1 MDRIHYFYKKQMNSG
16 MIFPKRELP
25 GAAAEEASQISEV
38 DTYQVKL
45 SGKRT
50 GKRTTF

>member
-1 MDRIHYFYKKQMNSG
+1 MNNEKEYESG
-16 MIFPKRELP
+16 LIFPKRESET
-25 GAAAEEASQISEV
+25 AAAEEANLTEGSESV
-38 DTYQVKL
+38 PQVKL